1 MGAEAVM
8 ALIDADEE
16 TAAMVIALDGNQIV
30 RKRLMPC
37 VERVHICYYYILLLL
52 LLYVLLSW

>member
-37 VERVHICYYYILLLL
+37 VERVHICYYYILSN
-52 LLYVLLSW
+52 VLLSG